1 MHCGVDMANLKFEV
15 NIFILYQYIETLI
28 FLSVLRKRKEIDL
41 FVGRSKDEWQI
52 FDKVVTDFLIINL
65 GRYKRNFVP
74 TNYFLCF

>member
-1 MHCGVDMANLKFEV
+1 MANLKFEV

-28 FLSVLRKRKEIDL
+28 FLKCVKNAKEIDL

-65 GRYKRNFVP
+65 DRYTCNF
-74 TNYFLCF
+74 

>member
-1 MHCGVDMANLKFEV
+1 M
-15 NIFILYQYIETLI
+15 
-28 FLSVLRKRKEIDL
+28 RKEKEL

-65 GRYKRNFVP
+65 DRYTCNFVP